1 MVMGKWRS
9 RRWAGV
15 LIAGVAVTGGGCN
28 RQDAECLGR
37 IGTLL
42 LHRAE
47 GLKQSGATGQL
58 PLPGI
63 DALGDT
69 GESGKKVE
77 TRIDSGPG
85 Q

>member
-1 MVMGKWRS
+1 MVMVKWRGG
-9 RRWAGV
+9 RWAGI
-15 LIAGVAVTGGGCN
+15 LMAVAAATGGGCN

-69 GESGKKVE
+69 GDSGRKVE